1 MKLNLD
7 KQLLGLKGEPL
18 IGDKMSDILANN
30 LAMSNVGKPA
40 KMMAWAVNLI
50 NEGEIEVD
58 KSDINFL
65 TEFVSDSKGMV
76 NLAKAQLIQELENI
90 KD

>member
-18 IGDKMSDILANN
+18 QGDKMSDVLANN
-30 LAMSNVGKPA
+30 LAMSTVGKPA

-50 NEGEIEVD
+50 NEGEIQVD
-58 KSDINFL
+58 KSDIKFL
-65 TEFVSDSKGMV
+65 IEFVNDSKGMV
-76 NLAKAQLIQELENI
+76 NLAKAQLIDEIEKLKE
-90 KD
+90 